1 MRVPICEKERK
12 NADKREPILKALD
25 GQSEPIKRLNWA
37 DS

>member
-25 GQSEPIKRLNWA
+25 GQTWPIVKG
-37 DS
+37 